1 MTCDS
6 DTNDSGATF
15 GWQKDNKSIDGASSN
30 TYLLPDNKR
39 SNSGS
44 YQCKVKTNIVPT
56 TQISDAKIVT
66 FLCKLYLHAT
76 KTQVTA
82 QFFPGTPKKSVK
94 NADFD
99 DVISKI

>member
-1 MTCDS
+1 MSYIYLLDNDKPKVTLSKPSLVENRDNVTLTCVS

-15 GWQKDNKSIDGASSN
+15 EWKKDNETIDGASSN
-30 TYLLPDNKR
+30 TYFLPDNKR

-66 FLCKLYLHAT
+66 FLCKLYLL
-76 KTQVTA
+76 
-82 QFFPGTPKKSVK
+82 
-94 NADFD
+94 
-99 DVISKI
+99 